1 MERRQKELLTY
12 IHYILEMN
20 VNDKTKINEHSVEEG
35 GVIETLLV
43 NREEHLEEIMKWAIQ
58 EIENNFDLI
67 PEPTTEQ

>member
-1 MERRQKELLTY
+1 MTHEQRELLTY

-20 VNDKTKINEHSVEEG
+20 VNDKTKIHEHSVEEG
-35 GVIETLLV
+35 GVIETFLV

>member
-20 VNDKTKINEHSVEEG
+20 VNDKTKIHEHSVEEG

-43 NREEHLEEIMKWAIQ
+43 NREEHLEEIIKWAMQ

>member
-20 VNDKTKINEHSVEEG
+20 VNDKTKIHEHSVEEA

-58 EIENNFDLI
+58 EIENNFNLI